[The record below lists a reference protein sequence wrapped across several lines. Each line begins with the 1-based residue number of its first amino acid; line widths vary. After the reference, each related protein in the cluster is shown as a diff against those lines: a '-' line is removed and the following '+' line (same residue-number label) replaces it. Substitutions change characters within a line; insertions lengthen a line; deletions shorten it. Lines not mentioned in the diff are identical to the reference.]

1 MPIDRDVLNFGRQ
14 FREGALEVREKGV
27 NQDVLEVGRNLRDY
41 YAQQPPKR
49 QELTEAERRQSEQ
62 IIERERLLA
71 QASKELGESNWPGV
85 KAYAIEAGADI
96 VSPIARLTGHD
107 EYADRMNRFA
117 DAVEQV
123 QRKRERGGIVP
134 DVIQSGVRGAGRSL
148 TTMGAAGMA
157 GGPAAAILAASG
169 QEANRAITEGRDAG
183 LKGTKLA
190 GYAVSQG
197 VIEGAPAAVM
207 QKMGLGGVET
217 MVAGKQAV
225 AGGVREGLKR
235 LGMAIA
241 QEVPEELV
249 TEISHGVAAKVADV
263 DPEALTKDSLRQIVN
278 ETTVQTV
285 IASAFAGSPG
295 IVRQMSREKVARVTG
310 EIVAYAKEGRVP
322 SRKTWKKWGLAP
334 EYGES
339 RKQRRAFTEEVSK
352 AFTPAPEAR
361 GAKTA
366 QEPAKAQE
374 AVSEPQTDADRAV
387 AAQESPTVEPK
398 KAWEVFKVGKTTVV
412 KNPTIQDRQEISAEF
427 REKYPSAPKGEPKT
441 RSTTDSEGNV
451 YLWIADKTHT
461 EIEPAISR
469 RYGTAVSQNPPV
481 AAEPA
486 RVLQQRAI
494 GIAGNLTTE
503 ALESGAPL
511 PADGIHAPET
521 AAKPGKRK
529 KSPVASKARAAAE
542 DLVSIAS
549 PVAAG
554 GRRAR
559 RAGHIL
565 RGQMARAAQWDEAS
579 KHSLDKIERS
589 FYKMSPDERLEFID
603 RMESGT
609 EQPGELNAVAKVIR
623 GELDAARERVQKV
636 GKLEKFNEDYFPHL
650 WKSSPEADTVLGQIF
665 RKTYRK
671 SGFLRK
677 RVIPTVKE
685 GREAGLELVTDNPA
699 ELAFMR
705 IHHMN
710 EYVAKT
716 EAMGLLK
723 QHGLAVFVPASLEK
737 DYLPSGFRFVD
748 DPAFLVQTSG
758 DVTVTEAFDKLLVDQ
773 LTSVANS
780 LGVATRRVT
789 KLESFG
795 ETVVTKKGRRII
807 RTRVGTPV
815 ATLAHEI
822 GHNIGEIYG
831 LYDYM
836 VESGGKAVQQEL
848 DALSSLRVERSI
860 PETEGFV
867 EYSKTPEEQ
876 EAVILEAWLA
886 TPEKMREIAPKVTG
900 IWQDFLAANEP
911 LSPLLML
918 DRSLV
923 LGTQEQTIKQQGVRV
938 LGRWAMP
945 DKVAG
950 MIENQLSPGL
960 RANPNTAVRTLYNT
974 ARMYGN
980 AMNQAS
986 LALSAFHGINVTTD
1000 AVATQTGVSILKLL
1014 RGDLPSAA
1022 AEFVTAPMAGFKS
1035 LWRGNKLIKAM
1046 RSDLSQIKNEKL
1058 ADTIEDVIRA
1068 GGRASMDARY
1078 HNQSIKALRGTFY
1091 DLKFGGPIRKVS
1103 SAVKLP
1109 VQGIFA
1115 TLEAAAIPVMEY
1127 MVPRLKLGTFQ
1138 YLAGDIYSRSA
1149 NLTEE
1154 QITEQLTQAWDSVD
1168 NRLGQLPYDNL
1179 FWNQY
1184 VKDVSMLAVRSVGW
1198 NLGSIREYGGAITDI
1213 FTTKERIALG
1223 GELISGKQAYVMGAA
1238 ISYATLGAVLTYLF
1252 TGERPK
1258 ELKDYFFPPTGNR
1271 NPDGSAERIGLPT
1284 YSRDVYSWTHDPAR
1298 TAHHKVHPMWGTF
1311 ADMWVNEDYYGTE
1324 IRNADDPLMAQLI
1337 DSVQHVGEAYI
1348 PFSVKNYL
1356 RMREAK
1362 EPAVQAAITS
1372 GLGIT
1377 SAPAYITRSNA
1388 QKLAMQYLADKIPAG
1403 SRTREKAERSKRRKG
1418 LVRRFRAD
1426 EEVTPEE
1433 LEGFAG
1439 TERKGIL
1446 AESRLT
1452 PLQASVKRL
1461 SLRESLDV
1469 FLQGTAEE
1477 RKQLWPIIAAKRN
1490 NARTIDQELA
1500 EYYVEVANLFLSKE

>member
-1 MPIDRDVLNFGRQ
+1 MPIDLDVLKFARQ
-14 FREGALEVREKGV
+14 YRDEAPAVRRGGQVDPSLIEF
-27 NQDVLEVGRNLRDY
+27 GRNLST
-41 YAQQPPKR
+41 QLHQKQPQPER
-49 QELTEAERRQSEQ
+49 QELTEAERRQSMQ

-71 QASKELGESNWPGV
+71 QASKTLGESNLPGV
-85 KAYAIEAGADI
+85 KAYAIQAGGDLTALG
-96 VSPIARLTGHD
+96 ARLIGKD
-107 EYADRMNRFA
+107 EYADRMNRFT
-117 DAVEQV
+117 DAIEEV

-148 TTMGAAGMA
+148 TTMGAAGMV
-157 GGPAAAILAASG
+157 GGPAAAIAAAST

-190 GYAVSQG
+190 SYAVGQG
-197 VIEGAPAAVM
+197 VIEGVPAAVM
-207 QKMGLGGVET
+207 QRMGLGGVES

-225 AGGVREGLKR
+225 ASGVREGLKR
-235 LGMAIA
+235 IGMAIA

-249 TEISHGVAAKVADV
+249 TEISHSVAAKVADV
-263 DPEALTKDSLRQIVN
+263 DPEALTKDSLRQVVN

-285 IASAFAGSPG
+285 IATAFAGSPG
-295 IVRQMSREKVARVTG
+295 VMRQMSRAKIERVTQ
-310 EIVAYAKEGRVP
+310 EIMTYAREGKVP

-339 RKQRRAFTEEVSK
+339 RKQRKAFTEQLTG
-352 AFTPAPEAR
+352 ALQTPLEAR
-361 GAKTA
+361 VVQTA
-366 QEPAKAQE
+366 QEPAGAPE
-374 AVSEPQTDADRAV
+374 AVSEPQTAADRAV
-387 AAQESPTVEPK
+387 MDQGLPVGHPAVQEAAAAPAKKPAVTPQEEAVEP
-398 KAWEVFKVGKTTVV
+398 
-412 KNPTIQDRQEISAEF
+412 
-427 REKYPSAPKGEPKT
+427 
-441 RSTTDSEGNV
+441 
-451 YLWIADKTHT
+451 
-461 EIEPAISR
+461 
-469 RYGTAVSQNPPV
+469 

-486 RVLQQRAI
+486 KVFQQRAL

-503 ALESGAPL
+503 AMESGGPL

-521 AAKPGKRK
+521 TKPGKK
-529 KSPVASKARAAAE
+529 GKSPVASKARAAAA

-554 GRRAR
+554 GWQAR
-559 RAGHIL
+559 RTGHIM
-565 RGQMARAAQWDEAS
+565 REGMARAAQWDEVS
-579 KHSLDKIERS
+579 KHSLDAIERS

-603 RMESGT
+603 RMESGK
-609 EQPGELNAVAKVIR
+609 EQPGELNVVAKVIR
-623 GELDAARERVQKV
+623 SELDAARKRVQEV

-650 WKSSPEADTVLGQIF
+650 WKSSPEADTVLGQVF
-665 RKTYRK
+665 QKTYRK

-677 RVIPTVKE
+677 RTIPTVKE

-716 EAMGLLK
+716 EAMSLLK

-737 DYLPSGFRFVD
+737 DYLLPGFKFVD
-748 DPAFLVQTSG
+748 DPAFLVQTSA
-758 DVTVTEAFDKLLVDQ
+758 DTTVTEVFDKLLVDQ

-780 LGVATRRVT
+780 LGVSTKRVT

-795 ETVVTKKGRRII
+795 ETVTTKKGRRII
-807 RTRVGTPV
+807 KTRVGTPV

-848 DALSSLRVERSI
+848 DALSSLRTERSV
-860 PETEGFV
+860 PGTEGFV
-867 EYSKTPEEQ
+867 EYSKTPAEQ
-876 EAVILEAWLA
+876 EAVILEAWLVS
-886 TPEKMREIAPKVTG
+886 PEKMREVAPKVTG
-900 IWQDFLAANEP
+900 MWQDFLAANEP

-923 LGTQEQTIKQQGVRV
+923 LGTQEQTIEQPGVRV
-938 LGRWAMP
+938 IGRWAMP
-945 DKVAG
+945 EKVAG

-960 RANPNTAVRTLYNT
+960 RRNPNTAVRTLYNT

-986 LALSAFHGINVTTD
+986 LSLSAFHGINVTTD

-1046 RSDLSQIKNEKL
+1046 RGDLSKIKNQKL

-1078 HNQSIKALRGTFY
+1078 HNQSIRALRNTFY
-1091 DLKFGGPIRKVS
+1091 NLKFGGPIKKVS
-1103 SAVKLP
+1103 SAIKLP
-1109 VQGIFA
+1109 VQSVFA
-1115 TLEAAAIPVMEY
+1115 TLEAAAIPIMEY

-1149 NLTEE
+1149 NLSEE

-1198 NLGSIREYGGAITDI
+1198 NLGSIREYGGAVTDI
-1213 FTTKERIALG
+1213 FTAKERIAMG
-1223 GELISGKQAYVMGAA
+1223 GELVSGKQAYVMGAA
-1238 ISYATLGAVLTYLF
+1238 VSYATLGAVLTYLF
-1252 TGERPK
+1252 TGDRPK
-1258 ELKDYFFPPTGNR
+1258 ELKDYFFPPTGKQ

-1311 ADMWVNEDYYGTE
+1311 IDMWANEDYYGTE

-1337 DSVQHVGEAYI
+1337 NSVQHVGEAYI
-1348 PFSVKNYL
+1348 PFSVRNYM

-1362 EPAVQAAITS
+1362 EPAAQAAVAS

-1377 SAPAYITRSNA
+1377 SAPAYITRSKA
-1388 QKLAMQYLADKIPAG
+1388 QKLAMKYLIAKIPAG
-1403 SRTREKAERSKRRKG
+1403 SRTQEKAEKSKRRKG
-1418 LVRRFRAD
+1418 LVRQLRAG
-1426 EEVTPEE
+1426 EEVAPEE
-1433 LEGFAG
+1433 FEGLTL
-1439 TERKGIL
+1439 TERKGIV
-1446 AESRLT
+1446 AESRLQ
-1452 PLQASVKRL
+1452 PLAASVKRL
-1461 SLRESLDV
+1461 SLREALDV
-1469 FLQGTAEE
+1469 YLQSTPEE
-1477 RKQLWPIIAAKRN
+1477 RKQLWPIVVAKRQ
-1490 NARTIDQELA
+1490 NARAIDQEVA
-1500 EYYVEVANLFLSKE
+1500 KYYLEVAKLSKTL